1 MIMHGFMLP
10 VQDVLLH
17 RVLWSE
23 NGLKYQYGRWFLL
36 FVRIIMD
43 LPFKSVL
50 ICLYDGKT
58 AHLMCMKAAAWQS
71 KFRDFDVMG

>member
-17 RVLWSE
+17 SVLWSA
-23 NGLKYQYGRWFLL
+23 NGLKYRYDGLFLL
-36 FVRIIMD
+36 FVQISTD

-50 ICLYDGKT
+50 ICLCDGKT